1 MNIRQLK
8 EFIYLHQIAFHKKR
22 LTNEFDV
29 EVTHKSKK
37 TQNKKVLGDHL
48 KVSSDIFGNQIELI
62 RSEFLFGIRKIQ
74 VFFVLQGQ

>member
-48 KVSSDIFGNQIELI
+48 KVSSDIFGN
-62 RSEFLFGIRKIQ
+62 
-74 VFFVLQGQ
+74 